1 MTAARRAAWTGAV
14 LGILCLVPQ
23 TVAAQGKGRPKG
35 PSVQQQ
41 QTTTPAPG
49 TPAPVSSFRQF
60 GLWLDDASAPT
71 HGEGRT
77 GIGIGYYRLDGA
89 SHLNVPSLD
98 FGYGLTN
105 RWQVS
110 ASVPFYRSSY
120 AGTTSRGLDDTY
132 FSAKW
137 TVIDPE
143 ETVSQFGLAVSPVVE
158 VLSAGAPDGRVHF
171 AFPVSVELRRQ
182 PYRVYGSAGYFTRGS
197 LFTAVAIERGLQ
209 SGLVITGALT
219 HSYSTKDDALLD
231 ATGVGRRRMD
241 LTGAAA
247 YPVFGSAAAYVSVG
261 RTLTRID
268 EGGTTLS
275 LSGGLSFRFHA
286 PGATP

>member
-1 MTAARRAAWTGAV
+1 MRDRRAFRTFLVLAV
-14 LGILCLVPQ
+14 LCLLPQ
-23 TVAAQGKGRPKG
+23 TAAAQGKGRPKG
-35 PSVQQQ
+35 PKVTQS
-41 QTTTPAPG
+41 TTPPAPG
-49 TPAPVSSFRQF
+49 TPAPVASFRQF

-89 SHLNVPSLD
+89 SHMNMPSLD

-110 ASVPFYRSSY
+110 ASLPFYRSSFD
-120 AGTTSRGLDDTY
+120 GTTSRGLDDTY

-137 TVIDPE
+137 TMIDPAE
-143 ETVSQFGLAVSPVVE
+143 SDAQFGLAVSPVLE

-182 PYRVYGSAGYFTRGS
+182 PYRVYGSTGYFTRGS
-197 LFTAVAIERGLQ
+197 IFSAVAIERGLQ
-209 SGLVITGALT
+209 SGLVLTGALT
-219 HSYSTKDDALLD
+219 HSYSTNDDAMLD
-231 ATGVGRRRMD
+231 ATGIGRKRMD
-241 LTGAAA
+241 LTAAAA

-268 EGGTTLS
+268 EGGTTVA
-275 LSGGLSFRFHA
+275 LSGGLSFRFST
-286 PGATP
+286 PVATQ